1 MIATIIFA
9 NLGEGS
15 ILKKKNIIILII
27 ALFVIGIII
36 FLTFFNGKT
45 AKNLKI
51 GNNTSS
57 QEIVDYI
64 LNISSYQAIVEVEVK
79 SNKNNNRYILKQE
92 QKMPEVNSQEV
103 LEPSNIAGIKI
114 IKEGNQLKLEN
125 TKLSISS
132 IYEDYQD
139 IADNNLD
146 LNSFIKNYQ
155 EDKNA
160 KWKEENDQIIM
171 TAKNENEEKTLYVSR
186 KTGKP
191 TKLEIKGT
199 NKKSE
204 IYISYNEVNLNS

>member
-1 MIATIIFA
+1 M
-9 NLGEGS
+9 
-15 ILKKKNIIILII
+15 KKKNIIILII

>member
-1 MIATIIFA
+1 MIIDFFI
-9 NLGEGS
+9 LGGM

-27 ALFVIGIII
+27 GVFIIGIII
-36 FLTFFNGKT
+36 FFTFFNNKT

-64 LNISSYQAIVEVEVK
+64 LNISSYQATVEVEIK
-79 SNKNNNRYILKQE
+79 SNKNNNRYLLKQE
-92 QKMPEVNSQEV
+92 QKTPETSSQEV

-114 IKEGNQLKLEN
+114 SKEKNQLKLEN

-132 IYEDYQD
+132 IYEDYQE

-146 LNSFIKNYQ
+146 LSTFIKNYK
-155 EDKNA
+155 EDSNA
-160 KWKEENDQIIM
+160 KWKEQNDEIIM
-171 TAKNENEEKTLYVSR
+171 TTQTDKEEKTLKVSR
-186 KTGKP
+186 KTGRP

-199 NKKSE
+199 NKKNE
-204 IYISYNEVNLNS
+204 IYISYNEVKLNN

>member
-1 MIATIIFA
+1 MIIDFFI
-9 NLGEGS
+9 LGGM

-27 ALFVIGIII
+27 GVLIIGIII
-36 FLTFFNGKT
+36 FFTFFNNKT

-64 LNISSYQAIVEVEVK
+64 LNISSYQATVEVEIK
-79 SNKNNNRYILKQE
+79 SNKNNNRYLLKQE
-92 QKMPEVNSQEV
+92 QKTPETSSQEV
-103 LEPSNIAGIKI
+103 LEPSNIAGVKI

-132 IYEDYQD
+132 IFEDYQSITD
-139 IADNNLD
+139 SSLD
-146 LNSFIKNYQ
+146 LNSFIKNYK

-160 KWKEENDQIIM
+160 KWKEQNDEIIM
-171 TAKNENEEKTLYVSR
+171 TTKTDKEEKTLKVSR

-204 IYISYNEVNLNS
+204 IYISYNEVNLNN

>member
-1 MIATIIFA
+1 MIIDFFI
-9 NLGEGS
+9 LGGM

-27 ALFVIGIII
+27 GVFIIGIII
-36 FLTFFNGKT
+36 FFTFFNNKT

-64 LNISSYQAIVEVEVK
+64 LNISSYQATVEVEIK
-79 SNKNNNRYILKQE
+79 SNKNNNRYLLKQE
-92 QKMPEVNSQEV
+92 QKTPEINTQEV

-114 IKEGNQLKLEN
+114 SKEKNQLKLEN

-132 IYEDYQD
+132 IYEDYQE

-146 LNSFIKNYQ
+146 LSTFIKNYK
-155 EDKNA
+155 EDSNA
-160 KWKEENDQIIM
+160 KWKEQNDEIIM
-171 TAKNENEEKTLYVSR
+171 TTQTDKEEKTLKVSR
-186 KTGKP
+186 KTGRP

-199 NKKSE
+199 NKKNE
-204 IYISYNEVNLNS
+204 IYISYNEVKLNN

>member
-1 MIATIIFA
+1 MIVDFIK
-9 NLGEGS
+9 LGRVG
-15 ILKKKNIIILII
+15 ILKKKTIMILVV
-27 ALFVIGIII
+27 ALLVIGIII
-36 FLTFFNGKT
+36 FFTFFNGKT

-57 QEIVDYI
+57 QEIVEYI
-64 LNISSYQAIVEVEVK
+64 LNISSYQATVEVEVK
-79 SNKNNNRYILKQE
+79 SNKNSNRYILKQE
-92 QKMPEVNSQEV
+92 QKAPETTLQEV

-125 TKLSISS
+125 TKLSIST
-132 IYEDYQD
+132 IYEDYQE

-146 LNSFIKNYQ
+146 LSSFIKNYK

-160 KWKEENDQIIM
+160 KWKEQSDEIIM
-171 TAKNENEEKTLYVSR
+171 TAKTSNEEKTLKISR

-204 IYISYNEVNLNS
+204 IYISYNEVNLNN

>member
-1 MIATIIFA
+1 MIIDFFI
-9 NLGEGS
+9 LGGM

-27 ALFVIGIII
+27 GVLIIGIII
-36 FLTFFNGKT
+36 FFTFFNNKT

-64 LNISSYQAIVEVEVK
+64 LNISSYQTTVEVEIK
-79 SNKNNNRYILKQE
+79 SNKNNNRYLLKQE
-92 QKMPEVNSQEV
+92 QKTPETSSQEV
-103 LEPSNIAGIKI
+103 LEPSNIAGVKI

-132 IYEDYQD
+132 IFEDYQS
-139 IADNNLD
+139 IADSSLD
-146 LNSFIKNYQ
+146 LNSFIKNYK

-160 KWKEENDQIIM
+160 KWKEQNDEIIM
-171 TAKNENEEKTLYVSR
+171 TTKTDKEEKTLKVSR

-204 IYISYNEVNLNS
+204 IYISYNEVNLNN